1 MRDNAVKYN
10 KQRAQTPLGDAPLV
24 HVAGTGG
31 VALWFIIKTQVL
43 RLSDGVCWV
52 GWRTSTAPRRVCI
65 TLDCDSSLQA
75 GNDSIW
81 DVENMENSQIVAFV

>member
-1 MRDNAVKYN
+1 MRDNAVKCN

-24 HVAGTGG
+24 HVAGTGS

-65 TLDCDSSLQA
+65 TLDVIHPSKPGMKVFGMWKTWKILKL
-75 GNDSIW
+75 
-81 DVENMENSQIVAFV
+81 

>member
-31 VALWFIIKTQVL
+31 VALWFIIKTQLL

-52 GWRTSTAPRRVCI
+52 GWRTSTAPRRVYI
-65 TLDCDSSLQA
+65 TLDVIHPSKPGMTVFGMWKTWKILKL
-75 GNDSIW
+75 
-81 DVENMENSQIVAFV
+81 

>member
-1 MRDNAVKYN
+1 MRDNAVKCN

-31 VALWFIIKTQVL
+31 VALWFIIKTQLL

-65 TLDCDSSLQA
+65 TLDVIHPSKPGMTVFGMWKTWKILKL
-75 GNDSIW
+75 
-81 DVENMENSQIVAFV
+81 